1 MIQRFKKRLSLTIT
15 LVLLVF
21 AVLVTT
27 FISILLIAILLH
39 YFGFIT
45 FTESQNQPVNEESP
59 LPGLFNLFFICI
71 AIGTSLTAFLSKKAL
86 NPIRKVIA
94 SIHQV
99 AAGDF
104 SVKVDIK
111 GIGEL
116 EELSESF
123 NKMTQELASI
133 ETLRSDFINNFSH
146 EFKTPIMSIRGFAKL
161 LQEND
166 LTEEERQEYLD
177 IIVTE
182 SERLATLSSNVLT
195 LAKYEN
201 LEIVVD
207 QAPFRLDEQIRRT
220 TILMEPKW
228 SVKDLDV
235 NLDLEEVTFVGNE
248 EFFQQIWINLL
259 DNAIKFSYP
268 GGSINI
274 TLAKVGNE
282 IRFTIQD
289 EGVGMD
295 EATIAHIFDKF
306 FQGDTSHARK
316 GNGLGLS
323 LVKRIVDLCGGEII
337 VESELGSGSI
347 FTVLFY
353 LKIG

>member
-1 MIQRFKKRLSLTIT
+1 MIQFFKKRLSLAIT
-15 LVLLVF
+15 LVLFVF
-21 AVLVTT
+21 GVLVAT
-27 FISILLIAILLH
+27 FLTIIIIGFL
-39 YFGFIT
+39 FGDFS
-45 FTESQNQPVNEESP
+45 EDQNQAANDENP
-59 LPGLFNLFFICI
+59 LVGLFFICVVT
-71 AIGTSLTAFLSKKAL
+71 GTSLTAFLSKKAL
-86 NPIRKVIA
+86 NPIRKVID
-94 SIHQV
+94 STHRV

-166 LTEEERQEYLD
+166 LTEEERQEYLA
-177 IIVTE
+177 IIVAE
-182 SERLATLSSNVLT
+182 SERLAALSSNVLM

-201 LEIVVD
+201 MEIIVD
-207 QAPFRLDEQIRRT
+207 QAPFSLDEQIRRT
-220 TILMEPKW
+220 IILMEPKW

-235 NLDLEEVTFVGNE
+235 NIDLEEVTFVGNQ
-248 EFFQQIWINLL
+248 EFTQQIWINLL

-268 GGSINI
+268 GSSINI
-274 TLAKVGNE
+274 SLAKAGNE
-282 IRFTIQD
+282 LRFTIQD
-289 EGVGMD
+289 EGLGMD
-295 EATIAHIFDKF
+295 EETKSRIFDKF
-306 FQGDTSHARK
+306 FQGDTSRARS
-316 GNGLGLS
+316 GNGLGLP
-323 LVKRIVDLCGGEII
+323 LVKRIVDLCGGKIL
-337 VESELGSGSI
+337 VQSEPGNGST

-353 LKIG
+353 PKVG